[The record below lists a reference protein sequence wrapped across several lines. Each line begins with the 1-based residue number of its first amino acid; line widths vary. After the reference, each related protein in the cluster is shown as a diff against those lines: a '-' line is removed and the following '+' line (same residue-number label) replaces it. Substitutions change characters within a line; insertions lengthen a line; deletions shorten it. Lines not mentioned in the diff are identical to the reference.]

1 MDQHTPAR
9 PGPQTGGAVSEA
21 GARRAA
27 AASAIGSLV
36 EWYDFALYGAAAALV
51 FNQFFFHADDP
62 AVGLLAAFATF
73 AVGYFARPFG
83 GIVFGHLGD
92 KIGRKPVMMITL
104 TLMGISTALIGL
116 LPSYDTIGVLAP
128 VLLVLLRV
136 LQGLGAGAEYAGAI
150 VLSAE
155 SAPPAKRGFYAS
167 WSGAGVW
174 IGSAI
179 GLLTFQ
185 LMLVITGDQF
195 AVWGWRIP
203 FLLSLVM
210 LGVSLFIRNRVSETK
225 QFEKVVDSAEVQR
238 IPLFTLVKT
247 EKRRLLVALGS
258 NFMLSGFSYI
268 PQVWALSYLTNNIGL
283 AAALGL
289 ATNAIVLVSGA
300 AFMPLFGR
308 LGDRIGRRKLFLIGT
323 IFGAL
328 WAFPMFMLIDTR
340 QPVIII
346 LALAIC
352 FVGAVATCYAAQ
364 AAFLTELFPPAIRY
378 SGVAFAREVS
388 GALLGGTAPLIAT
401 AIFVTTGHWF
411 LIAVFMTVN
420 AVIAMIAVY
429 FSKYFR
435 SDADQGDDERFDE
448 DTTGS
453 IRVVG
458 SRQPRASKVAVR

>member
-1 MDQHTPAR
+1 MDRQPE
-9 PGPQTGGAVSEA
+9 SS
-21 GARRAA
+21 ARRAA

-51 FNQFFFHADDP
+51 FNQFFFNSENP

-92 KIGRKPVMMITL
+92 KIGRKPVMMLCL
-104 TLMGISTALIGL
+104 TLMGVSTALIGM
-116 LPSYDTIGVLAP
+116 LPSYETIGFFAP
-128 VLLVLLRV
+128 ALLVLLRV

-155 SAPPAKRGFYAS
+155 SAPARRRGFYAS

-174 IGSAI
+174 LGSAI

-185 LMLVITGDQF
+185 LMLAITGDQF
-195 AVWGWRIP
+195 VVWGWRIP

-210 LGVSLFIRNRVSETK
+210 LAISLFIRNRVSETRHFENVK
-225 QFEKVVDSAEVQR
+225 QQSDVKR
-238 IPLFTLVKT
+238 IPLVTLLRT
-247 EKRRLLVALGS
+247 EKRRLAVALGS

-289 ATNAIVLVSGA
+289 ATNAIILVSGA

-308 LGDRIGRRKLFLIGT
+308 LGDRIGRRRLFLFGT
-323 IFGAL
+323 AFGAA
-328 WAFPMFMLIDTR
+328 WAFPMFALIDTR
-340 QPVIII
+340 QPVIIVI
-346 LALAIC
+346 ALAVC
-352 FVGAVATCYAAQ
+352 FVGGVATCYAAQ

-401 AIFVTTGHWF
+401 AIFVSTGHWT
-411 LIAVFMTVN
+411 LIATFMVAN
-420 AVIAMIAVY
+420 AVVAFVAVY

-435 SDADQGDDERFDE
+435 SDADQLDEGRFEE
-448 DTTGS
+448 DTTGT
-453 IRVVG
+453 IRT
-458 SRQPRASKVAVR
+458 VRPSESAGALKGARV